1 MIIADIDLLVQ
12 CCVLLMISLYAS
24 VLNVRII
31 TEVSIPLLKSFKH
44 SILPLFSYNVVLVD
58 LSTAVRQVQCK
69 RSAFLM
75 NSTK

>member
-44 SILPLFSYNVVLVD
+44 SILPLFSYNVVLVIS
-58 LSTAVRQVQCK
+58 STIDMKAYMCLIHLE
-69 RSAFLM
+69 ALP
-75 NSTK
+75 